1 MWEGLGTAW
10 DSLKSFRRFIFENSR
25 SFRTELRAC
34 RRRLQYS
41 SASSLIRRV
50 GRFLLNLLI
59 AVMGT
64 AVIESGFHP
73 AFRPGSFAL
82 LDAVAAFGLGCT
94 VITGG
99 GWVNGNGW
107 GSRAS
112 AGSASGYFGCG
123 PTVRLQFIG
132 YCLGLVVSMTKAQ
145 SAVHI
150 FRFSRFSP
158 YGPFV
163 IRLARCAACGLKS
176 VCGGDANLAY
186 S

>member
-94 VITGG
+94 VNYRWRLGQWQ
-99 GWVNGNGW
+99 WVGF
-107 GSRAS
+107 
-112 AGSASGYFGCG
+112 AGLCWFGLGIFRLWADGAPAIYRVLSGLGC
-123 PTVRLQFIG
+123 V
-132 YCLGLVVSMTKAQ
+132 YDQ
-145 SAVHI
+145 SAVSCTY
-150 FRFSRFSP
+150 FPLFTLLS
-158 YGPFV
+158 
-163 IRLARCAACGLKS
+163 IRA
-176 VCGGDANLAY
+176 VCY
-186 S
+186 SAGALCCLRIEECVRRRREPSI